1 MNKKHKIFL
10 LSLLTILALVLITGM
25 SLIATQI
32 TGSNRIMLLLL
43 FSAITTLALVVVLG
57 TMIGIKRQSFEIQK
71 SFDYYIEEL
80 ISSSGIGII
89 IFDNEGIIIWTS
101 KFISERFNNK
111 LIGKNVSIIY
121 KEFEDHQNNNQNNFT
136 FENNNIYYEASVI
149 TKSNSIILKD
159 VTEKASVLE
168 QYKNEK
174 SVVAELAI
182 DNFQELQSLLP
193 EEEIFAVQSTIM
205 KMLDALVETHNIIYR
220 QYVNGKFM
228 IITNNETLTKLIEE
242 QFSAF
247 TKLNTPL
254 SINGVK
260 LTVSMGVGV
269 GSALPNEL
277 MSLAKEAIIQSQ
289 NRGGDQVTV
298 AYQNQD
304 YKYFGAETEAVSSSS
319 RVKISQISKI
329 IVKRLR
335 NPKIKNVIVYGH
347 KFADLDAL
355 GATRGIVEMAKAFN
369 KKSFIV
375 NTTFDNTT
383 KKAIKQLVDNPKEL
397 FINVF
402 KANKFRKSST
412 LVFICDTAEPERTE
426 NPDALKGFN
435 KDNIFILDHH
445 RVTKLPE
452 GIHKSH
458 TYIDTAVSS
467 ASEIVA
473 EIIQF
478 SKRNLKISQETAQL
492 LLAGIYL
499 DTKQFQKQASS
510 RTFAAAAWLES
521 FGATANI
528 ASNLLKLSEEQTRMI
543 RKILSKLQEVKP
555 GYFLATYDAEV
566 DSDVISVAADE
577 ILRTQGRKAAFVIA
591 KIPGSKVYKL
601 SARSIDV
608 NVQLI
613 AERVGGG
620 GHFAAS
626 AATSGES
633 MSIFADN
640 LIQAIVSVKNESNNN

>member
-10 LSLLTILALVLITGM
+10 LSLLTLAAVTLVVGMTLIGTQLTGGNRTLLLILFTTVSIVSLILVL
-25 SLIATQI
+25 
-32 TGSNRIMLLLL
+32 GSI
-43 FSAITTLALVVVLG
+43 
-57 TMIGIKRQSFEIQK
+57 IGIRRQRVEIKK

-80 ISSSGIGII
+80 ISSSGIGTI
-89 IFDNEGIIIWTS
+89 IFNSEGIIIWSS
-101 KFISERFNNK
+101 KFISERFNNR
-111 LIGKNVSIIY
+111 LIGKNVGDIS
-121 KEFEDHQNNNQNNFT
+121 KEFQDHYHNNKTDFT
-136 FENNNIYYEASVI
+136 FKHNNIFYEASII
-149 TKSNSIILKD
+149 TKSNSIILRD
-159 VTEKASVLE
+159 VTEKASILE

-174 SVVAELAI
+174 SVVAELDI
-182 DNFQELQSLLP
+182 DNFQEYQSLLP
-193 EEEIFAVQSTIM
+193 EEEIFAIQSTIM
-205 KMLDALVETHNIIYR
+205 KMLDSLVDKHNIIYR

-228 IITNNETLTKLIEE
+228 IFTDNETLDKLIKDE
-242 QFSAF
+242 FSVF
-247 TKLNTPL
+247 TKINTAL

-260 LTVSMGVGV
+260 LTVSVGIGV
-269 GSALPNEL
+269 GSTLPNEL
-277 MSLAKEAIIQSQ
+277 MSLAKEAITQSQ

-329 IVKRLR
+329 IVERLSD
-335 NPKIKNVIVYGH
+335 PKIKNVIVYGH

-355 GATRGIVEMAKAFN
+355 GATRGIVEMARAFD
-369 KKSFIV
+369 KKSYIV
-375 NTTFDNTT
+375 NATFDNTT
-383 KKAIKQLVDNPKEL
+383 KKAIKQLVKSPKEL
-397 FINVF
+397 FI
-402 KANKFRKSST
+402 KPTQADKFSKSST
-412 LVFICDTAEPERTE
+412 LVFICDTAEPTRTE
-426 NPDALKGFN
+426 NPNALKGFEES
-435 KDNIFILDHH
+435 NIFILDHH

-458 TYIDTAVSS
+458 TYVDTAVSS

-478 SKRNLKISQETAQL
+478 SKRNIKISHETAQL

-499 DTKQFQKQASS
+499 DTKQFQKQVSS
-510 RTFAAAAWLES
+510 RTFAAASWLES
-521 FGATANI
+521 FGATANV
-528 ASNLLKLSEEQTRMI
+528 ATNLLKLSESQTTTI
-543 RKILSKLQEVKP
+543 RKILTELIEVKP
-555 GYFLATYDAEV
+555 GYYLATYDGEA

-577 ILRTQGRKAAFVIA
+577 ILRTEGRRAAFVIA
-591 KIPGSKVYKL
+591 KIPGSKLYKL

-626 AATSGES
+626 AAVSEES
-633 MSIFADN
+633 LSIFADN